1 MKISNFM
8 NKVVTVEDDLNLL
21 QVAKL
26 FVRERISSL
35 VMIKNNKAVGIITE
49 RDVVKNISSLKK
61 KMSKVMTKT
70 LITISSDKNL
80 EDAAS
85 LMHKRKIKRLLVVDS
100 GELVGIITATDLIAN
115 ADMLNKSFSFLDG
128 ITFLF
133 AKKRR
138 LAKKNIF
145 TF

>member
-49 RDVVKNISSLKK
+49 RDVVKNINSLKK

-115 ADMLNKSFSFLDG
+115 ADMLNKSFSFLD
-128 ITFLF
+128 
-133 AKKRR
+133 
-138 LAKKNIF
+138 
-145 TF
+145 

>member
-115 ADMLNKSFSFLDG
+115 ADMLNKSFSFLD
-128 ITFLF
+128 
-133 AKKRR
+133 
-138 LAKKNIF
+138 
-145 TF
+145 

>member
-8 NKVVTVEDDLNLL
+8 DKVVTVEDDLNLL

-49 RDVVKNISSLKK
+49 RDVVKNINSLKK

-85 LMHKRKIKRLLVVDS
+85 LMHKRKIK
-100 GELVGIITATDLIAN
+100 
-115 ADMLNKSFSFLDG
+115 
-128 ITFLF
+128 
-133 AKKRR
+133 
-138 LAKKNIF
+138 
-145 TF
+145 